1 MKEQFQ
7 KLDLTALERLPGHR
21 FSDSRWKPT
30 RTLRSS
36 PTRNKKKSG
45 VIKDFSIIMRMSQ
58 MKLTVI
64 VCSLVVTR
72 DNLIGSCKKPSWSKL
87 TTQKQPH
94 PKSTS
99 GGKLVSRLAEQ
110 LCVFEKKCDLITYI
124 CIRSCKEIW
133 EDSSLNELDQ
143 WNEILVYQLR
153 YTRISYTMSG
163 GVNPK

>member
-1 MKEQFQ
+1 MYNWQEMFLGVEMEGQFQ
-7 KLDLTALERLPGHR
+7 KSDCTALERLPGHR
-21 FSDSRWKPT
+21 FFDSEWQST
-30 RTLRSS
+30 RMLRSS
-36 PTRNKKKSG
+36 PTRHKKKSE

-87 TTQKQPH
+87 TTKNSHRFQKHLEDQ
-94 PKSTS
+94 
-99 GGKLVSRLAEQ
+99 LVSRLAEQ
-110 LCVFEKKCDLITYI
+110 LCLLQKKCDLITYI

-143 WNEILVYQLR
+143 WNENLV
-153 YTRISYTMSG
+153 
-163 GVNPK
+163 

>member
-58 MKLTVI
+58 MELTVI

-72 DNLIGSCKKPSWSKL
+72 DNLIGSCKRPSWSNL
-87 TTQKQPH
+87 TTLKQPH

-99 GGKLVSRLAEQ
+99 GGKLVLVTRWTVVRPAKKMWPHHIYMYQVLQRNLGRFFAEWARPMERESR
-110 LCVFEKKCDLITYI
+110 ITATLY
-124 CIRSCKEIW
+124 EF
-133 EDSSLNELDQ
+133 
-143 WNEILVYQLR
+143 LVYHVR
-153 YTRISYTMSG
+153 RS
-163 GVNPK
+163 

>member
-1 MKEQFQ
+1 MFSGVEMEGQFQ
-7 KLDLTALERLPGHR
+7 KSDCTALGRFPGHR
-21 FSDSRWKPT
+21 FFDSEWQST

-110 LCVFEKKCDLITYI
+110 LCVPQKKCDLITYI

-133 EDSSLNELDQ
+133 EIFRWIELDQ
-143 WNEILVYQLR
+143 WNENLV
-153 YTRISYTMSG
+153 
-163 GVNPK
+163 